1 MWYEWTGEGVR
12 RVWDVVGVRERG
24 IRRAWNMV
32 GVGGRRAF
40 DEYGMW

>member
-1 MWYEWTGEGVR
+1 MWYEWTWEGGI

-24 IRRAWNMV
+24 IRRVWNMV